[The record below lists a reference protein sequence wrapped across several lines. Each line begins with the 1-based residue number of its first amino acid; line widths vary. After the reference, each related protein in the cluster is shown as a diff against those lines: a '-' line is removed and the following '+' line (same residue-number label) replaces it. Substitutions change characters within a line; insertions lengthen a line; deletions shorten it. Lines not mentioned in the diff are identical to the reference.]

1 MLERI
6 TQEWQAL
13 ARDFERDAAS
23 NPQWFLRERGG
34 VRIRPTV
41 VFAELE
47 DTLANWQELRASAWV
62 GEAQDQLITSEW
74 TLKNLLAHVASWET
88 EFVNQIQTA
97 LRRAEFDYTIV
108 FSPKVGPKEWNDEQ
122 VGRRR
127 EHTLDE
133 IFDEIESG
141 TRRLQDL
148 ALELP
153 QDIFSTPRAFPIAF
167 DSDPRTPWILSAA
180 QMMLTKCM
188 HDRHHLARIE
198 NFRSSNEH
206 RT

>member
-1 MLERI
+1 MLELI
-6 TQEWQAL
+6 MKEFQAL
-13 ARDFERDAAS
+13 TRDLERDAAS
-23 NPQWFLRERGG
+23 NPEWFLRERGG

-47 DTLANWQELRASAWV
+47 DTLGSWQELRASAWV
-62 GEAQDQLITSEW
+62 WELQDKRITSEW

-88 EFVNQIQTA
+88 EFVNQIETA
-97 LRRAEFDYTIV
+97 LRRANFDYTIV

-127 EHTLDE
+127 ELSLDD

-153 QDIFSTPRAFPIAF
+153 ADIFSTPRPFPIVF
-167 DSDPRTPWILSAA
+167 DSDPKTPWILSAA

-188 HDRHHLARIE
+188 HDQHHLARIRAM
-198 NFRSSNEH
+198 NAG
-206 RT
+206 

>member
-1 MLERI
+1 MLELI
-6 TQEWQAL
+6 VQEFQAL
-13 ARDFERDAAS
+13 TRDLERDAAS

-34 VRIRPTV
+34 PRIRPAV

-47 DTLANWQELRASAWV
+47 DTLVAWQELRASAWV
-62 GEAQDQLITSEW
+62 HEAQDKLITSEW
-74 TLKNLLAHVASWET
+74 TLKDLLAHIASWET
-88 EFVNQIQTA
+88 EFVNQIETA
-97 LRRAEFDYTIV
+97 LRRADFDYTII
-108 FSPKVGPKEWNDEQ
+108 FSPKAGPKEWNDQQ

-127 EHTLDE
+127 ERTLDE
-133 IFDEIESG
+133 NFDEIESG

-153 QDIFSTPRAFPIAF
+153 ADIFSTPRPFPIAF
-167 DSDPRTPWILSAA
+167 DSDPRTPWTLSAA

-198 NFRSSNEH
+198 NFRSSIGH
-206 RT
+206 